1 MSRVK
6 NVSDFQKLKDNNEKI
21 AMLTS
26 YDYSTAKVLDEAGID
41 GILVG
46 DSLAM
51 VALGYEN
58 TYNITIDEMLIFVK
72 AVARG
77 AQNSFIVGDMPFMSY
92 NLSIEQGL
100 ENAGRMVKA
109 GANAV
114 KIEGCN
120 EHILAL
126 TKRLVE
132 SGIPVLAHL
141 GLTPQLLNTLGGYK
155 IQGKSFEAVEAIL
168 ECAKK
173 LQEAGAFAVVLELLP
188 AESAEY
194 ITKNLDIPTI
204 GIGAGVGCSGQIVV
218 TDDILG
224 KFTDF
229 APKFVK
235 KFANLHDVVLEG
247 VRKYSKEVKDLEF
260 PSKKE
265 SFELNENE
273 KEKLGIN

>member
-1 MSRVK
+1 MARKTVTTFQNLK
-6 NVSDFQKLKDNNEKI
+6 NNNEKI
-21 AMLTS
+21 AMLTA
-26 YDYSTAKVLDEAGID
+26 YDYSTAKVLDEAEID

-58 TYNITIDEMLIFVK
+58 TYNITIDEMLIFIK

-77 AQNSFIVGDMPFMSY
+77 AKNSFIIGDMPFMSY

-100 ENAGRMVKA
+100 ENAGKMIKA

-120 EHILAL
+120 EYILAL

-155 IQGKSFEAVEAIL
+155 IQGKTADQAEYIL
-168 ECAKK
+168 ECGEK
-173 LQEAGAFAVVLELLP
+173 LEKAGAFAVVLELIP
-188 AESAEY
+188 AQSAEY
-194 ITKNLDIPTI
+194 ITKNLSIPTI
-204 GIGAGVGCSGQIVV
+204 GIGAGNECSGQIVV

-235 KFANLHDVVLEG
+235 KFANLHDIVFDG
-247 VRKYSKEVKDLEF
+247 VKKYSQEVKNMEF

-265 SFELNENE
+265 SFELANE
-273 KEKLGIN
+273 EKLKINR